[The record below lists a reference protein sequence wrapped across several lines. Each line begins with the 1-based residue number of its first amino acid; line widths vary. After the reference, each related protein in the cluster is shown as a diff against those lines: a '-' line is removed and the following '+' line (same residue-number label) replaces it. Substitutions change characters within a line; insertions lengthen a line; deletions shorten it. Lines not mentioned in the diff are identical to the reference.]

1 MKKYQNGFT
10 LIEIVVVLSVVFILA
25 AFLAPY
31 VPPFIE
37 KVKILKLQKDIETI
51 EIGLTIFNVDTGSYP
66 PDDDPE
72 PTDQCGEV
80 SDRDLVGDVFIE
92 GGENQ
97 VEGDSGLLY
106 NAGKKHGWH
115 GPYLDPKN
123 PPQKSV
129 IGGSIL
135 YKIGDFGDFFHTK
148 RKDIALI
155 FTVCPGTT
163 GYEEIFRGLDQKL
176 DQGNGAKKGFVS
188 VENAAN
194 DDDFSSGNLRVIII
208 PDGI

>member
-1 MKKYQNGFT
+1 MKKNGFT
-10 LIEIVVVLSVVFILA
+10 LVEIVVVLMVMGVLL

-31 VPPFIE
+31 VPYFTNNS
-37 KVKILKLQKDIETI
+37 KVLRLQEDIKM
-51 EIGLTIFNVDTGSYP
+51 IGVGLALFNADTGSYP

-129 IGGSIL
+129 IGGSML
-135 YKIGDFGDFFHTK
+135 YKIADFDDFFHTK

-163 GYEEIFRGLDQKL
+163 GHEEIFRGLDEKI
-176 DQGNGAKKGFVS
+176 DRGDGAKKGFVS
-188 VENAAN
+188 VKNAAN
-194 DDDFSSGNLRVIII
+194 DDDFSSGNLVVIIS
-208 PDGI
+208 PDAI

>member
-1 MKKYQNGFT
+1 MKKNGFT
-10 LIEIVVVLSVVFILA
+10 LVEIVVVLMVMSVLL
-25 AFLAPY
+25 AFLVPY
-31 VPPFIE
+31 VPYFTNNSKVLRLQEDIKMIE
-37 KVKILKLQKDIETI
+37 VWLAL
-51 EIGLTIFNVDTGSYP
+51 FNADTGSYP

-123 PPQKSV
+123 SPQKSV

-135 YKIGDFGDFFHTK
+135 YKISDFGDFFHTK
-148 RKDIALI
+148 RKDITLI

-176 DQGNGAKKGFVS
+176 DKGDGARKGFVS

-194 DDDFSSGNLRVIII
+194 DDDFSSGDLRVIII